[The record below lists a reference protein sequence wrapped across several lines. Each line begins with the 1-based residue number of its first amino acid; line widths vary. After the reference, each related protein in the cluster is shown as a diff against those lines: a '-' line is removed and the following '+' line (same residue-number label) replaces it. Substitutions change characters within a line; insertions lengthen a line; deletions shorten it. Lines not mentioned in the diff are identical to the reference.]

1 MKDETY
7 AFISDVKEKK
17 ITARSA
23 RNTRTHCGKGGRVRL
38 PSDNLSKKELMKMNG
53 ECKSYRL
60 NSPMAWSEFKAMPDD
75 IKITYIKLLREK
87 FDVPDCELYKMFG
100 CGKDSLSRYFKAL
113 GLRVP
118 RKNVYREWKKD
129 EWFAWVNGVD
139 NLPTPTQ
146 EEKKQIFFGETKD
159 LPEEKILWV
168 EPEPVQAEE
177 PEAVVE
183 EDITCV
189 QLDPI
194 RAEEVLKRIHPSLA
208 DVEAA
213 LKKATE
219 EIEVL
224 KAKCH
229 YWEMRCSE
237 LDSDRQC
244 LQAQM
249 EVVRLIFGGKNN
261 DCT

>member
-7 AFISDVKEKK
+7 SFISDVKEKK
-17 ITARSA
+17 ETARSA
-23 RNTRTHCGKGGRVRL
+23 RHTRKHCGKGGRVRL
-38 PSDNLSKKELMKMNG
+38 PSDNLSKKELQKMNG

-60 NSPMAWSEFKAMPDD
+60 NSPMAWKEFMSMPDD
-75 IKITYIKLLREK
+75 IKIAYIKLLREK

-100 CGKDSLSRYFKAL
+100 TNKDTRSRCFMKL

-118 RKNVYREWKKD
+118 RKNVHRAWKKD
-129 EWFAWVNGVD
+129 EWHAWVNGVTM
-139 NLPTPTQ
+139 LPNPTQ

-159 LPEEKILWV
+159 LPEEKIHWV

-183 EDITCV
+183 EDIPCI
-189 QLDPI
+189 QPDPT
-194 RAEEVLKRIHPSLA
+194 RAEEVLKRIHPSQA
-208 DVEAA
+208 DMAA
-213 LKKATE
+213 ELMKAKE
-219 EIEVL
+219 EIEAL

-229 YWEMRCSE
+229 YWEMRCDE
-237 LDSDRQC
+237 LERDRHF

-249 EVVRLIFGGKNN
+249 DVVRLIFGGRNN
-261 DCT
+261 A